1 MEVGHINLEI
11 SVPKGAIMTSH
22 LYHTHIHLYTY
33 LCTALC
39 MTHLGVH
46 NIYIKPKAPVFKIG
60 YPN

>member
-11 SVPKGAIMTSH
+11 PVPKGAIMTSH

-46 NIYIKPKAPVFKIG
+46 NMYIKPKAPI
-60 YPN
+60 